1 MLLVIGKSEKK
12 ETKKSEKSEAEVV
25 LVKPAPWKHVVQVS
39 DDFGPE
45 DVKVYVRDGRIRV
58 EGRRERN
65 VGGDDYVI
73 EVVEVNRELQPPS
86 EVILDELSVFFRS
99 GGRLEL
105 EAPRRVK
112 GPKNQP
118 ELVKKLESMSVDDI
132 EKDAEETTATAPSSE
147 QPTEN
152 DGVQNKK
159 ASSEEHVEKSADKDD
174 WEMLPEEEVKDNE
187 NEEGT
192 TEEQKLENNEDVK
205 EKLEEAAEDEEKQ
218 VEEEEATEDKNEES
232 DELTHR
238 LQEREE
244 KLENSQETE
253 ESSVKISELEEIT
266 TEPIVEEPQEATPTK
281 PHEATTAE
289 IRVKESDDSSSSLT
303 LRIVSEDQQQVQI
316 DENSQLMVMN
326 LAGFEPRD
334 VTVRLDGD
342 RVSVQAVRVTE
353 EEGFLSR
360 KESFRSCRVPDRVRP
375 TELTCTMG
383 PEAKLVITT
392 PSA

>member
-1 MLLVIGKSEKK
+1 MLLVIGKLEKK
-12 ETKKSEKSEAEVV
+12 ETKKSEKPEAEAV

-58 EGRRERN
+58 EGRN
-65 VGGDDYVI
+65 VGGDDDVV
-73 EVVEVNRELQPPS
+73 EVLEVNRELQPPS
-86 EVILDELSVFFRS
+86 DVSLDDLSVFFRS

-105 EAPRRVK
+105 EAPRRVQ
-112 GPKNQP
+112 GPKQQP
-118 ELVKKLESMSVDDI
+118 ELVKKLESMRVDDI
-132 EKDAEETTATAPSSE
+132 EKDAEETTAAPAPSSE

-152 DGVQNKK
+152 GGVQNEK
-159 ASSEEHVEKSADKDD
+159 ASEEHVEKSEDKDD
-174 WEMLPEEEVKDNE
+174 WEMLPEEAVKDNE
-187 NEEGT
+187 NQEGT
-192 TEEQKLENNEDVK
+192 TEEQKQENNEDVK

-218 VEEEEATEDKNEES
+218 LEEEGTEDENEES
-232 DELTHR
+232 DELKHR
-238 LQEREE
+238 LQESEE

-266 TEPIVEEPQEATPTK
+266 TKPVVEEPREATPSGTGL
-281 PHEATTAE
+281 
-289 IRVKESDDSSSSLT
+289 KESDDSSSSLT
-303 LRIVSEDQQQVQI
+303 LRIVSENQQQVQI
-316 DENSQLMVMN
+316 DENAQLMVMN

-334 VTVRLDGD
+334 VTVKLDGD
-342 RVSVQAVRVTE
+342 RVSVRAVRVTE
-353 EEGFLSR
+353 EEGFLNR

>member
-1 MLLVIGKSEKK
+1 M
-12 ETKKSEKSEAEVV
+12 
-25 LVKPAPWKHVVQVS
+25 KPAPWKHVVRVS

-65 VGGDDYVI
+65 VGGDDDVV
-73 EVVEVNRELQPPS
+73 EVLEVNRELQPPS
-86 EVILDELSVFFRS
+86 DVSLDDLSVFFRS
-99 GGRLEL
+99 GGRVEL
-105 EAPRRVK
+105 EAPRRVQ
-112 GPKNQP
+112 GPKQQP
-118 ELVKKLESMSVDDI
+118 ELVKKLESMRVDDI
-132 EKDAEETTATAPSSE
+132 EKDAEETTAAPAPSSE

-152 DGVQNKK
+152 GGVQNEK
-159 ASSEEHVEKSADKDD
+159 ASEEHVEKSEDKDD
-174 WEMLPEEEVKDNE
+174 WEMLPEEAVKDNE
-187 NEEGT
+187 NQEGT
-192 TEEQKLENNEDVK
+192 TEEQKQENNEDVK

-218 VEEEEATEDKNEES
+218 LEEEDTEDENEES
-232 DELTHR
+232 DELKHR
-238 LQEREE
+238 LQESEE

-266 TEPIVEEPQEATPTK
+266 TKPIVEEPREATPSGTGL
-281 PHEATTAE
+281 
-289 IRVKESDDSSSSLT
+289 KESDDSSSSLT

-316 DENSQLMVMN
+316 DENAQLMVMN

-334 VTVRLDGD
+334 VTVKLDGD
-342 RVSVQAVRVTE
+342 RVSVRAVRVTE

-392 PSA
+392 PFA

>member
-1 MLLVIGKSEKK
+1 MVIGKSEKK

-65 VGGDDYVI
+65 VGEDDDVV
-73 EVVEVNRELQPPS
+73 EVLEVNRELQPS
-86 EVILDELSVFFRS
+86 SDVSLDDLSVFFRS

-105 EAPRRVK
+105 EASRRVQTQ
-112 GPKNQP
+112 PKHQP

-132 EKDAEETTATAPSSE
+132 EKDAEETTAAPAPSSE

-152 DGVQNKK
+152 GGVQNEK
-159 ASSEEHVEKSADKDD
+159 ASEEHVEKSEDKDD
-174 WEMLPEEEVKDNE
+174 WEMLPEEAVKDNE
-187 NEEGT
+187 NEEGP
-192 TEEQKLENNEDVK
+192 TEEQKQENNEDVK

-218 VEEEEATEDKNEES
+218 LEEEGTEDENEES
-232 DELTHR
+232 DELKHR
-238 LQEREE
+238 LQESEE
-244 KLENSQETE
+244 KLENTQETE

-266 TEPIVEEPQEATPTK
+266 TKPIVEEPHEATQTK
-281 PHEATTAE
+281 PHEATPAE
-289 IRVKESDDSSSSLT
+289 IQVKESDDSSSSLT
-303 LRIVSEDQQQVQI
+303 LRVVSEDQQQVQI

-334 VTVRLDGD
+334 VTVKLDGD
-342 RVSVQAVRVTE
+342 RVSVRAVRVTE

-360 KESFRSCRVPDRVRP
+360 KESFRSCRVTDRVRP

-392 PSA
+392 PST